1 MYTID
6 ATYFFIMEL
15 DDFKAIHE
23 NPIVGQNTFFK
34 FEIDV
39 SKIFTV
45 SDWDSIKD
53 FDTLENRAALATQIL
68 QGNVKIKPM
77 IAYGEE
83 FHEDWNDDLEMIV
96 KEV

>member
-1 MYTID
+1 
-6 ATYFFIMEL
+6 MESL
-15 DDFKAIHE
+15 DI
-23 NPIVGQNTFFK
+23 NSPTNVVGQNTFFK

>member
-1 MYTID
+1 MP
-6 ATYFFIMEL
+6 L
-15 DDFKAIHE
+15 
-23 NPIVGQNTFFK
+23 FK

-68 QGNVKIKPM
+68 QGTVKIKPT
-77 IAYGEE
+77 ISYGEYNE
-83 FHEDWNDDLEMIV
+83 LLALWHGIDLDRRS
-96 KEV
+96 

>member
-1 MYTID
+1 M
-6 ATYFFIMEL
+6 
-15 DDFKAIHE
+15 
-23 NPIVGQNTFFK
+23 
-34 FEIDV
+34 
-39 SKIFTV
+39 
-45 SDWDSIKD
+45 D
-53 FDTLENRAALATQIL
+53 FDTLDIRAALATQIL